1 MFDVVIPWRAGCP
14 YRKLVLD
21 WVVCAHRDIGRR
33 TILGELDPDRPWVKA
48 DAVRAG
54 LDQSTAEVVVI
65 SDGDVWCDS
74 LEAAV
79 DAAAERRWA
88 MPFRDVHRLSPQATS
103 HALQTGDLG
112 GKLEQR
118 PYLGVAGGGLMAIQR
133 DAYDRVPLDPRFVG
147 WGQED
152 EAWGVALKELV
163 GPGWRGTAPLF
174 HLWHPPQP
182 RQHRATGSD
191 ESRALRNRYFRAR
204 RQPEQMQALIDE
216 YATV

>member
-14 YRKLVLD
+14 YRQLVLD
-21 WVVCAHRDIGRR
+21 WIINAHDAFARNV
-33 TILGELDPDRPWVKA
+33 ILGELDPDQPWVKA

-54 LDQSTAEVVVI
+54 LGQSTADLVVI
-65 SDGDVWCDS
+65 SDGDVWCGS
-74 LEAAV
+74 LELAV
-79 DAAAERRWA
+79 DAAESTGWA
-88 MPFRDVHRLSPQATS
+88 MPFKDVHRLSPAATS
-103 HALQTGDLG
+103 RALQTGDLG

-118 PYLGVAGGGLMAIQR
+118 PYLGVPGGGLMAIQR
-133 DAYDRVPLDPRFVG
+133 EAYERVPLDPRFVG

-182 RQHRATGSD
+182 RMHRAT
-191 ESRALRNRYFRAR
+191 
-204 RQPEQMQALIDE
+204 
-216 YATV
+216 